1 MKFVTQLQLALTLIV
16 GSVISPVFAEDGHHV
31 GKEDG
36 HKMHHNMHDTGDNR
50 ASLNLPPEMKQHQL
64 SNMRSHVEAVQSI
77 VGLIAKRDFDQ
88 AAQVAHS
95 KLGLTDEMKKMCDM
109 FENQDFRKLG
119 LAFHKSGDELG
130 NVLKTKDT
138 NKSLEALHD
147 TMGYCVQCHAK
158 FRQ

>member
-1 MKFVTQLQLALTLIV
+1 MKTIWFLL
-16 GSVISPVFAEDGHHV
+16 GMVFLNGAAFNAFAAEE
-31 GKEDG
+31 KENME
-36 HKMHHNMHDTGDNR
+36 MHHKMHDTGDSR
-50 ASLNLPPEMKQHQL
+50 VSLNLSPEMKQHQL
-64 SNMRSHVEAVQSI
+64 SNMRSHVEAVQFI
-77 VGLIAKRDFDQ
+77 VGLVAKGDFDQ

-109 FENQDFRKLG
+109 FENQDFKKLG